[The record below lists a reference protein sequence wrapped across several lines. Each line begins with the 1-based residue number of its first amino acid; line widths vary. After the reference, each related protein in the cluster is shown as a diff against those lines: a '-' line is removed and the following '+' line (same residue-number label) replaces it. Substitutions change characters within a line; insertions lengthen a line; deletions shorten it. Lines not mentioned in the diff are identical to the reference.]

1 MFQAPF
7 SFKGRIRRLEFGITF
22 IIISIW
28 NMIIRIGYYEEW
40 MLFFTI
46 PLMWFQWAQGA
57 KRCHDRNC
65 SGWWQL
71 VPFYALWMLFAEGTR
86 GPNEYGPD
94 PKNPHLTS
102 ETTYDE
108 MSTESAMGSETQNND
123 INFE

>member
-40 MLFFTI
+40 MLFLTI

-86 GPNEYGPD
+86 GPNKYGPD

-108 MSTESAMGSETQNND
+108 MNTESAMGSETQNND

>member
-1 MFQAPF
+1 
-7 SFKGRIRRLEFGITF
+7 
-22 IIISIW
+22 
-28 NMIIRIGYYEEW
+28 MIIRIGYYEEW
-40 MLFFTI
+40 MLFLTI

-86 GPNEYGPD
+86 GPNKYGPD

-108 MSTESAMGSETQNND
+108 MNTESAMGSETQNND

>member
-1 MFQAPF
+1 MEENNNDWMFF
-7 SFKGRIRRLEFGITF
+7 L
-22 IIISIW
+22 
-28 NMIIRIGYYEEW
+28 
-40 MLFFTI
+40 TI
-46 PLMWFQWAQGA
+46 PILWFLYAQGA

-71 VPFYALWMLFAEGTR
+71 VPFYPIWMLFAEGTR

-102 ETTYDE
+102 ETTFDE
-108 MSTESAMGSETQNND
+108 NSTKSTMGSETQNDD